1 MIGYTSTFLRSFGHF
16 MAFELILKLAL
27 LAIGAPVL
35 TYMLKFTMKMA
46 GVSYLTDENLL
57 VYIQKPLTLIS
68 GILLLFFIGFFTF
81 VEMSALIACFGCYSR
96 HEKITLS
103 GMFACGTDSF
113 KKAFRWSGIPRF
125 MVFMLLMPFVQFTFA
140 SGQFMA
146 PMMPIL
152 RNIFKSLSNT
162 SVIVAYVLIQALF
175 VILIADKSYSLHY
188 LVLTEHKFKDCIK
201 KSHETIKGKKLEM
214 TFSLL
219 LWSLFMVLSVAVLTF
234 GIGFLAV
241 FIMKGFSDA
250 GKSLKTALKI
260 LKYAGRIFMAVSSFL
275 ASPAIMCWLTERF
288 AEDTDENIILPE
300 RKSHKMKKAPKM
312 VLFIF
317 VASASLLL
325 NITYIQALYK
335 GNINLNVGILTRTQI
350 TAHRG
355 FSKVAPENTMYAFT
369 EAVNSDADYI
379 ELDVQLTA
387 DGQLV
392 VFHDKTIERTTNGK
406 GELSN
411 YTYDELLELSA
422 GSWFS
427 DDGQFDDA
435 KISLLSE
442 VLETH
447 GNDILFNI
455 EIKNHGNVLET
466 AEKTVET
473 VGEYGL
479 ERSCYITSFSYKALK
494 RVKQLNPKIKTG
506 LIANI
511 ASSTSFTRLKYID
524 AVSLNY
530 IFINQ
535 SIVNMAHQNGK
546 RIFVW
551 TVDNSSD
558 IQHMI
563 ALGVDNIITNRPDKA
578 LEIVDSHNMG
588 DIVINILEMIFG
600 N

>member
-1 MIGYTSTFLRSFGHF
+1 
-16 MAFELILKLAL
+16 MAFELILKLVL
-27 LAIGAPVL
+27 LAIGAPIL

-46 GVSYLTDENLL
+46 GVTYLTDENLL
-57 VYIQKPLTLIS
+57 VYIHKPLTLFA
-68 GILLLFFIGFFTF
+68 GILLMFFIGFFTF
-81 VEMSALIACFGCYSR
+81 VELSALVACFGCYSKR
-96 HEKITLS
+96 EKITLG
-103 GMFACGTDSF
+103 GMFACGLDAF
-113 KKAFRWSGIPRF
+113 RKAFRWSGIPRF
-125 MVFMLLMPFVQFTFA
+125 IVFMLFMPFVQFTFA

-146 PMMPIL
+146 PLMPIL
-152 RNIFKSLSNT
+152 RSIFKSLGNT

-175 VILIADKSYSLHY
+175 VILIVDRSYSLHY
-188 LVLTEHKFKDCIK
+188 LVLTENKFRECTK
-201 KSHETIKGKKLEM
+201 KSKEAIKGKKLEM
-214 TFSLL
+214 TLSLL
-219 LWSLFMVLSVAVLTF
+219 IWSLFMVLAVALLTF

-241 FIMKGFSDA
+241 FVMKGFSDA

-275 ASPAIMCWLTERF
+275 ACPAVMCWLTERF
-288 AEDTDENIILPE
+288 FEDTDEVIVIPE
-300 RKSHKMKKAPKM
+300 RKSHKMEKVPKM
-312 VLFIF
+312 VLFSFI
-317 VASASLLL
+317 ASASLLL
-325 NITYIQALYK
+325 NITYLQALYK
-335 GNINLNVGILTRTQI
+335 GNVNLNVGILTKTQI

-392 VFHDKTIERTTNGK
+392 VFHDKTLERTTNGK
-406 GELSN
+406 GELSS
-411 YTYDELLELSA
+411 YTYDELLQLSA

-442 VLETH
+442 VLDTV
-447 GNDILFNI
+447 GSDILMNI
-455 EIKNHGNVLET
+455 EIKNHGNVLAT

-473 VGEYGL
+473 VEEYGL

-494 RVKQLNPKIKTG
+494 KVKELNPKIKTG

-551 TVDNSSD
+551 TVDNTSD

-578 LEIVDSHNMG
+578 LEVVESHTMG